1 MSLHDQIITDDLEVF
16 IDLDDFAEW
25 HDINGT
31 NCRAV
36 LQEITTSGK
45 LTESANP
52 DYDLY
57 GTVVELH
64 CRTQDLDEI
73 PVSGQGLFLVDDK
86 PFSVVAVDENM
97 GILTIRLQANDR

>member
-1 MSLHDQIITDDLEVF
+1 MSLHDQIVTDDRDIF

-25 HDINGT
+25 HDVNGSQ
-31 NCRAV
+31 CRAV
-36 LQEITTSGK
+36 LQEISTSGK

-57 GTVVELH
+57 GTTVELH
-64 CRTQDLDEI
+64 CRMEDLDEI